1 MLFGLSS
8 LPTRRLWGPLPEGM
22 GSGPVRKNAAQG
34 DTGRTDGYLLPVLV
48 AQIMVGLYMVGLF
61 KNVF

>member
-1 MLFGLSS
+1 
-8 LPTRRLWGPLPEGM
+8 M